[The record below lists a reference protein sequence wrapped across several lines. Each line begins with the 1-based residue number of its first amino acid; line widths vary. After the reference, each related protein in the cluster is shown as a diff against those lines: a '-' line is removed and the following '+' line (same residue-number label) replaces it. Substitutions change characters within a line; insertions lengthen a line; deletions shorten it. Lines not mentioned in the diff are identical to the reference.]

1 MPIYQPSSPVYGR
14 DYRRYDWINAL
25 GKGFDLYGDYRTIKM
40 NEARAKR
47 DEEYRKR
54 QEERADQRLLMEE
67 KRLEAYIKSLNE
79 QASRRSGGGGSVSGN
94 PTPEQINQVDRILN
108 SNARLPIEPKGP
120 FYPGEPIGR
129 QPKKILAKNVSSSAP
144 YTTTSAS
151 TRITD
156 PLTEGQT
163 FLQTANIASNF
174 QNPAYIDRIIK
185 VGKARN
191 EAQKLINY
199 KQDQIHQASKEG
211 HYEKVRPLELEI
223 KQIELDAKRLEQ
235 EQNDAVEAYERQARL
250 DKAASAALDRR
261 TKEDKERARKDLAE
275 KQKSEREDLD
285 ILFGQTG
292 VPSEYQAREE
302 FGENPDQNL
311 YVADPTMR
319 AFQDAYKS
327 RIAAGTEFTD
337 EQAEDLK
344 KRQEEA
350 TITDTFRPGW
360 NEALSKEG
368 QKYFFDS
375 DDTLAKQFEDQFTPN
390 EEVTKREAKA
400 MQRMALRAAQAI
412 WNDPEID
419 LPPGYTPKQV
429 YDDIL
434 HERELYSEDHGEKY
448 GRGGDWGPI
457 EGGANAIVQSWK
469 KMNSTDRVVVDD
481 AVESISVSPNLS
493 ITREQIWA
501 EILRKNPKNR
511 DDTPYTDEQK
521 QLLLE
526 QRIRELLQKGIPM
539 STILGTNQ

>member
-344 KRQEEA
+344 KRKEA
-350 TITDTFRPGW
+350 TIKDTFRPGW
-360 NEALSKEG
+360 NKALSKEG

-375 DDTLAKQFEDQFTPN
+375 DDTLAKQFEDQFISN